1 MIYAVDVSVHPAAAP
16 ARDDDDDDFVT
27 AAHNIIKHPRGWESL
42 GYTFVLRGSSPPPPP
57 PRIRIMLTPQSV
69 LDARFPDFRH
79 QRLSL
84 CNMTTRDIFINEGR
98 WHRWYDDDK
107 STMALRDYR
116 FYVIN
121 HELGHALGF
130 GHARCPRAGMP
141 APIMLQQTLGLG
153 GCTPTRFP
161 VAAALPPPQRP
172 QQLSAGGRRRRQRLS
187 VSRRQR
193 QRQRRPRRS
202 KVFSARK

>member
-1 MIYAVDVSVHPAAAP
+1 MIYAVDVSVHPAAAAA
-16 ARDDDDDDFVT
+16 ARDDDDFVST
-27 AAHNIIKHPRGWESL
+27 ARQIIKHPRGWESL
-42 GYTFVLRGSSPPPPP
+42 GYTFVFHGSPDAAL
-57 PRIRIMLTPQSV
+57 PRIRMTLTPQSV

-84 CNMTTRDIFINEGR
+84 CNMTTREIFINEGR

-107 STMALRDYR
+107 STMTLRDYR

-130 GHARCPRAGMP
+130 DHARCPGAGMP

-161 VAAALPPPQRP
+161 VAAALPPPHRP
-172 QQLSAGGRRRRQRLS
+172 RQLSAGGRRRRQRLS
-187 VSRRQR
+187 VSRRR
-193 QRQRRPRRS
+193 RRPRRS

>member
-1 MIYAVDVSVHPAAAP
+1 MIYAVDVAVHPAAA
-16 ARDDDDDDFVT
+16 RDDDGFV
-27 AAHNIIKHPRGWESL
+27 AAAWKIIKHPRGWESL
-42 GYTFVLRGSSPPPPP
+42 GYTFLLQAPPRAAL
-57 PRIRIMLTPQSV
+57 PRIRMTLTPQSV
-69 LDARFPDFRH
+69 MDARFPDFQH
-79 QRLSL
+79 QRLSV

-107 STMALRDYR
+107 STMSLRDYR

-130 GHARCPRAGMP
+130 GHARCPGAGMP

-161 VAAALPPPQRP
+161 VAAALPRRSHR
-172 QQLSAGGRRRRQRLS
+172 LSAGSGSRRRR
-187 VSRRQR
+187 SRP
-193 QRQRRPRRS
+193 RPRRRRGS
-202 KVFSARK
+202 IFTPA

>member
-1 MIYAVDVSVHPAAAP
+1 MIYAVDVSVHPAAA
-16 ARDDDDDDFVT
+16 ARDDDDFVS
-27 AAHNIIKHPRGWESL
+27 AARQIIKHPRGWESL
-42 GYTFVLRGSSPPPPP
+42 GYTFVFHGSPDAAPPPL
-57 PRIRIMLTPQSV
+57 PRIRMTLTPQSV

-84 CNMTTRDIFINEGR
+84 CNMTTREIFINEGR

-107 STMALRDYR
+107 STMTLRDYR

-130 GHARCPRAGMP
+130 GHARCPGAGRP
-141 APIMLQQTLGLG
+141 APIMLQQTLGLR

-161 VAAALPPPQRP
+161 DAAALPPRRRP
-172 QQLSAGGRRRRQRLS
+172 RQLSAGAQRQRRRRQR
-187 VSRRQR
+187 RRQR
-193 QRQRRPRRS
+193 S
-202 KVFSARK
+202 KVSSARK